1 MFFRAPP
8 AASIVR
14 FGLFQ
19 FDLRSRELWK
29 QGIPIRLTDQPSR
42 ILTHLLQKPGEVVIR
57 EELRLTLWASD
68 THVNY
73 EQGLNAAVKRL
84 RHALGDAPENPVF
97 IETIARRGYRF
108 IAPVTPP
115 QGTGDAAYSPL
126 ESVRSIAVLP
136 FHNATRDPEADSVI
150 DGLMDAA
157 IHALSRLAAVRVL
170 ARSMVLRYRSQEL
183 DHRVVGRKLGVDA
196 ILSGRVSRR
205 GEELVVGTELVDV
218 ASGWLLWGEQFSR
231 DTSDLRLIE
240 RELFVRI
247 SQHLHSH
254 AGPSA
259 SGVAVRSQT
268 VSPGAYQDYL
278 KGRYH
283 WSKMD
288 VEGMR
293 KSVAYFESALQKDA
307 LFAPAHA
314 GLADAC
320 NMLAFAG
327 LCRPIDVMAKV
338 KQAAVTAVDLDPDL
352 AEGHTALANALKLY
366 DHDWD
371 GAERQYIQALQLN
384 SNYVPAYRG
393 YAALLAIRGRAMES
407 AAQIGRA
414 YELDPLSL
422 PVGIDM
428 AWNALAG
435 RNYQLAIDYAERT
448 AELEPASRAAQY
460 VLGLAYEQ
468 MRRFDEA
475 RAALE
480 RSLAGGYGHVSG
492 LAGLGHLCAISGK
505 NEEALRTRYGLRE
518 LARRQYV
525 APFWHAV
532 VSAGLGDE
540 EAVVAELQRGF
551 EECDL
556 WLVWLNADPRFD
568 PVRTAPAFRELL
580 RRIGFHEA
588 SAPRA
593 SALVAPPYR

>member
-1 MFFRAPP
+1 MFFRAPT
-8 AASIVR
+8 AASIAR

-42 ILTHLLQKPGEVVIR
+42 ILVHLLQQPGEVITR
-57 EELRLTLWASD
+57 EELRLTLWAAD

-84 RHALGDAPENPVF
+84 RHALGDAPENPRF

-115 QGTGDAAYSPL
+115 QKASDCAGSPL

-136 FHNATRDPEADSVI
+136 FHNATRDPDADSVI

-157 IHALSRLAAVRVL
+157 IHALSRLGAVRVL
-170 ARSMVLRYRSQEL
+170 ARSMVLRYRSKQL
-183 DHRVVGRKLGVDA
+183 DHRSVGRKLGVNA

-231 DTSDLRLIE
+231 DISDLRLIE

-247 SQHLHSH
+247 SQHLRLHT
-254 AGPSA
+254 GPSGSSA
-259 SGVAVRSQT
+259 AVRSQT

-283 WSKMD
+283 WNKMD

-293 KSVAYFESALQKDA
+293 KSVPYFESALQKDA
-307 LFAPAHA
+307 LFAAAHA
-314 GLADAC
+314 GLADAY

-327 LCRPIDVMAKV
+327 LCRPTEVMPKV
-338 KQAAVTAVDLDPDL
+338 KQAAVMAVDLDPDL
-352 AEGHTALANALKLY
+352 AEGHTALANALKDY

-371 GAERQYIQALQLN
+371 GAEREYLHALQLN

-393 YAALLAIRGRAMES
+393 YAGLLAIHRRAAES
-407 AAQIGRA
+407 ATQIGRA
-414 YELDPLSL
+414 HELDPLSVA
-422 PVGIDM
+422 VGIEM
-428 AWNALAG
+428 AWNAIAG
-435 RNYQLAIDYAERT
+435 RNYQLAIEHAERA
-448 AELEPASRAAQY
+448 AELEPASQAAHY
-460 VLGLAYEQ
+460 ILGVAYEQ

-480 RSLAGGYGHVSG
+480 RSLAGGYRHASG
-492 LAGLGHLCAISGK
+492 LASLGHLSAISGQK
-505 NEEALRTRYGLRE
+505 EDALRTRYGLRE

-540 EAVVAELQRGF
+540 KAVVAELQRGF

-556 WLVWLNADPRFD
+556 WLVWLNTDPRFD
-568 PVRTAPAFRELL
+568 SLRTAPAFRDLL
-580 RRIGFHEA
+580 QRVGFEEA
-588 SAPRA
+588 TAA
-593 SALVAPPYR
+593 

>member
-1 MFFRAPP
+1 MFFRAPT

-14 FGLFQ
+14 FGLYQ
-19 FDLRSRELWK
+19 FDLSSRELWK
-29 QGIPIRLTDQPSR
+29 QGVPVRLTDQPSR
-42 ILTHLLQKPGEVVIR
+42 ILVHLLRQPGEVVTR
-57 EELRLTLWASD
+57 EDLRLTLWASD

-84 RHALGDAPENPVF
+84 RHALGDAPENPRF

-115 QGTGDAAYSPL
+115 QNAADSARSPL
-126 ESVRSIAVLP
+126 DFVRSIAVLP
-136 FHNATRDPEADSVI
+136 FYNATREPEADSVI

-157 IHALSRLAAVRVL
+157 IHALSRLATVRVL
-170 ARSMVLRYRSQEL
+170 ARSMVFRYRSKQL
-183 DHRVVGRKLGVDA
+183 DHRAVGRKLGVDA

-231 DTSDLRLIE
+231 NTSDLRLIE

-247 SQHLHSH
+247 SQHLPSH
-254 AGPSA
+254 TRPNSSSAG
-259 SGVAVRSQT
+259 VHSQT
-268 VSPGAYQDYL
+268 ASPGAYEDCL

-288 VEGMR
+288 VEGIR
-293 KSVAYFESALQKDA
+293 RSVAYFESALQKDS

-314 GLADAC
+314 GLADSY
-320 NMLAFAG
+320 NLLAFAG
-327 LCRPIDVMAKV
+327 LCRPVDILAKV
-338 KQAAVTAVDLDPDL
+338 RQAAVTAVDLDPNL
-352 AEGHTALANALKLY
+352 AEGHTALGNALRLY

-371 GAERQYIQALQLN
+371 GAEREYLQALKLN
-384 SNYVPAYRG
+384 SNYIPAYRG
-393 YAALLAIRGRAMES
+393 YAALLTTLGRAADS
-407 AAQIGRA
+407 AAHIGRA
-414 YELDPLSL
+414 HELDPLSV
-422 PVGIDM
+422 PIGIEM
-428 AWNALAG
+428 AWNAIAG
-435 RNYQLAIDYAERT
+435 RNYQIAIEHAERA
-448 AELEPASRAAQY
+448 AELEPASQAAQY

-468 MRRFDEA
+468 VGRFDQA

-480 RSLAGGYGHVSG
+480 RSLAGEYRHASG
-492 LAGLGHLCAISGK
+492 LASLGHLCAISGQS
-505 NEEALRTRYGLRE
+505 EGALRTRYGLRE

-556 WLVWLNADPRFD
+556 WLVWLKTDPRFD

-580 RRIGFHEA
+580 RRVGFD
-588 SAPRA
+588 
-593 SALVAPPYR
+593 

>member
-1 MFFRAPP
+1 MFFRAPT

-14 FGLFQ
+14 FGLYQ

-42 ILTHLLQKPGEVVIR
+42 ILVHLLQQPGEVITR

-84 RHALGDAPENPVF
+84 RHALGDAPENPRF

-115 QGTGDAAYSPL
+115 QRAADSACSPL

-136 FHNATRDPEADSVI
+136 FHNATRDPEADSVV

-170 ARSMVLRYRSQEL
+170 ARSMVVRYRNKQL
-183 DHRVVGRKLGVDA
+183 DHRSVGRKLGVNA
-196 ILSGRVSRR
+196 ILSGRVTRR
-205 GEELVVGTELVDV
+205 GEELVVGAELVDV

-231 DTSDLRLIE
+231 NTSDLRLIE

-247 SQHLHSH
+247 SQHLHSEM
-254 AGPSA
+254 GPGA
-259 SGVAVRSQT
+259 SSTAVRSRT

-283 WSKMD
+283 WTKMD

-314 GLADAC
+314 GLADAY

-327 LCRPIDVMAKV
+327 ICHPVEVMPKVRRAAVMAL
-338 KQAAVTAVDLDPDL
+338 DLDPDL
-352 AEGHTALANALKLY
+352 AEGHVALANTLKLY

-371 GAERQYIQALQLN
+371 GAEREYFQALQLN
-384 SNYVPAYRG
+384 SSYVPAYRG
-393 YAALLAIRGRAMES
+393 YAGLLAIRGRAPES
-407 AAQIGRA
+407 AMQIGRA
-414 YELDPLSL
+414 HELDPLS
-422 PVGIDM
+422 VGVAIEM
-428 AWNALAG
+428 AWNAIAG
-435 RNYQLAIDYAERT
+435 RNYQLAIEHAERA
-448 AELEPASRAAQY
+448 AELEPASQAAHY
-460 VLGLAYEQ
+460 VLGVAYEQ

-480 RSLAGGYGHVSG
+480 RSLAGGYRHASG
-492 LAGLGHLCAISGK
+492 LAGLGHLAAITGQK
-505 NEEALRTRYGLRE
+505 EDALRTRYGLRE

-540 EAVVAELQRGF
+540 EAVLAELQRGF

-556 WLVWLNADPRFD
+556 WLVWLNTDPRFD
-568 PVRTAPAFRELL
+568 PVRTTPAFRAFL
-580 RRIGFHEA
+580 RRVGFDEVHEC
-588 SAPRA
+588 P
-593 SALVAPPYR
+593 